1 MVDTP
6 GLRAFAVRFPSGQ
19 AQSIQKFYARLNE
32 LEKKAA
38 TARFSD
44 RYPGRLE
51 GVEGLALEQEA
62 DLKLFRNVARYMS
75 SIRADIRDIENSDLS
90 AGGKKA
96 ESDELYRE
104 MIRTAQDALGVTGK

>member
-1 MVDTP
+1 M
-6 GLRAFAVRFPSGQ
+6 
-19 AQSIQKFYARLNE
+19 
-32 LEKKAA
+32 EKKAA
-38 TARFSD
+38 TAKFSD
-44 RYPGRLE
+44 RFPGR
-51 GVEGLALEQEA
+51 GFEGLAFEREA

-104 MIRTAQDALGVTGK
+104 MIRTAQDALETTGK